1 MSQKTVCVAYSANDA
16 VLGQKLTADL
26 KAAGYNIVTQ
36 VANESD
42 ALLVLVRPSA
52 IKTDST
58 LNQMMLTALDNG
70 QHVLPITVDD
80 QPLPRIIGNLQPLN
94 FAGNSYPLKELKER
108 VAYLLSPQ
116 APAPL
121 TVLTPKVRARNR
133 RIGLLIGIPTLII
146 FVAGVVLVGTGLI
159 RPPSEEYILVETQ
172 RVETRNAIINPTLE
186 AVLPRSTDDALNFA
200 PTVQAMPTRL
210 RPFLEATATARSEE

>member
-1 MSQKTVCVAYSANDA
+1 MSQKTVCVAYTATDA
-16 VLGQKLTADL
+16 ALGQKLAADL
-26 KAAGYNIVTQ
+26 KTAGYNVVAQ
-36 VANESD
+36 VASAPD

-52 IKTDST
+52 IKTDAT

-70 QHVLPITVDD
+70 QHVLPIAVDD
-80 QPLPRIIGNLQPLN
+80 QPLPRIIGNLQALN
-94 FAGNSYPLKELKER
+94 FAGGDYPLKELKEQ

-133 RIGLLIGIPTLII
+133 RVGLLIGIPTLII
-146 FVAGVVLVGTGLI
+146 FLAGVVLVGTGLI

-186 AVLPRSTDDALNFA
+186 VVLPRSTDDALNFA
-200 PTVQAMPTRL
+200 ATVQAMPTRL
-210 RPFLEATATARSEE
+210 QPFLAATATARSEE